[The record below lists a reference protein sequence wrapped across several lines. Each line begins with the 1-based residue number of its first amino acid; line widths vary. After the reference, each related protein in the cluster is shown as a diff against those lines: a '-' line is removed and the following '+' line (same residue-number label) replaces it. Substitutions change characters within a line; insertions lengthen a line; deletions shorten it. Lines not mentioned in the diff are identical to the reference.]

1 MKDRLF
7 ARLEFNDKRLYYGI
21 QIMMNIL
28 ASVDKLIHVRLEFT
42 IVRDFSRR
50 ITLYKFLLSIK
61 EFFLIALRAIIYIT
75 DKIG

>member
-61 EFFLIALRAIIYIT
+61 EFFLIALKAIIYIT

>member
-7 ARLEFNDKRLYYGI
+7 TGLEFNDKRLYYGI

-50 ITLYKFLLSIK
+50 KNYTL
-61 EFFLIALRAIIYIT
+61 
-75 DKIG
+75 